1 MKLNKIAFAVLALAS
16 AGSTFAAHCST
27 GTAADVT
34 ALLQECSP
42 EVTFVAAGGTAMRDA
57 YKNVAYTF
65 FDNTKPLVYVKTIKS
80 DGKSENKD
88 VFAMYG
94 YGATTAPDGVK
105 GKRLAVIVNTV
116 NGSFAGVNML
126 LSAGKTGSL
135 VNGADGQE
143 YKQTIQ
149 FQTAAG
155 MKAGTVA
162 SLYRPAGL
170 TIGTT
175 YVDSSVSGYS
185 LNAADAFSSSYKL
198 PNGTFLPAANVL
210 ASNVV
215 NDLKLGL
222 HSDKNKVVNIA
233 FADVRP
239 LDAVPGQLF
248 GSKWDQTKF
257 PPTTLAMQG
266 FQVVVNNNLYAAL
279 VARDAAAGRIASSCA
294 APTAALTVAD
304 MACQPTV
311 TSAEMASIMLGKRPS
326 TMGLDAAKGM
336 TLQRRVGSSGTQ
348 AATQIFFT
356 KMGNAIASK
365 VQAFTP
371 VMGAALTDGQTA
383 GDITKVLVKASSS
396 SDTVVANVPAD
407 TTGYSIGVVSNDKGS
422 YASGT
427 ANILS
432 VKVDGFSPNFD
443 GTAIDSNAKATL
455 AKGYPFQ
462 FEFVSLAPA
471 TQAAPQAAVVGMFNA
486 GLTNIANAVK
496 GVVYKS
502 QSTFSR
508 NGNNLGALTE

>member
-16 AGSTFAAHCST
+16 AGSTFAALCTST
-27 GTAADVT
+27 PNDVT
-34 ALLQECSP
+34 TLLQECSP
-42 EVTFVAAGGTAMRDA
+42 DITFVAAGGTAMRDA

-65 FDNTKPLVYVKTIKS
+65 FDNTKPLVYVKTLKS
-80 DGKSENKD
+80 DGTSENKD

-94 YGATTAPDGVK
+94 YVGSTAPAEYR

-135 VNGADGQE
+135 VNGTDGQE

-149 FQTAAG
+149 LQTAAG
-155 MKAGTVA
+155 MKGGN
-162 SLYRPAGL
+162 LYKPAGMV
-170 TIGTT
+170 I
-175 YVDSSVSGYS
+175 S
-185 LNAADAFSSSYKL
+185 ADAATGYEL
-198 PNGTFLPAANVL
+198 PNKTKVQSATVL
-210 ASNVV
+210 ASSVV
-215 NDLKLGL
+215 NDLKLGV
-222 HSDKNKVVNIA
+222 HADKNKVVNIA

-248 GSKWDQTKF
+248 GSKWDQVKF
-257 PPTTLAMQG
+257 PANTLAMQG
-266 FQVVVNNNLYAAL
+266 FQVVVNNNLYAKL
-279 VARDAAAGRIASSCA
+279 IARDVAAGRLASTCT
-294 APTAALTVAD
+294 APAFTATLTAAD

-311 TSAEMASIMLGKRPS
+311 TSAEMATIMLGKRPS
-326 TMGLDAAKGM
+326 TMGLDAGLGM
-336 TLQRRVGSSGTQ
+336 TLQRRVDSSGTQ

-371 VMGAALTDGQTA
+371 VMGAALVDGGKA
-383 GDITKVLVKASSS
+383 GDLTKVLVVVNSS
-396 SDTVVANVPAD
+396 SDNLVANVPLD

-422 YASGT
+422 YNGT

-443 GTAIDSNAKATL
+443 GTAIDASAKATL
-455 AKGYPFQ
+455 AKGYPVQ

-471 TQAAPQAAVVGMFNA
+471 TQAAPQAAVVTMFNT
-486 GLTNIANAVK
+486 GLANVANAVK
-496 GVVYKS
+496 GVVYKT